1 MSESREERLN
11 KIAHDLD
18 KSRRELKIKL
28 KILFALDNTAD
39 DTPEWKLAY
48 SDTEHQAKYYQR
60 KIERLEDDREL
71 LTQVEEVA

>member
-1 MSESREERLN
+1 MSDSRQERLN

-18 KSRRELKIKL
+18 KSRRELKIRM

-48 SDTEHQAKYYQR
+48 SDTEYQVKYYQR
-60 KIERLEDDREL
+60 KIERLQDDQEL